1 MHGGTNAWCVRSEL
15 EAMDYR
21 SAGGGDGEDAGVSEA
36 HDYIYIVSAR
46 NALEERDG
54 IGKLKQEGGWV

>member
-1 MHGGTNAWCVRSEL
+1 
-15 EAMDYR
+15 MDYR
-21 SAGGGDGEDAGVSEA
+21 SAGGGDGEDASVSEA

-46 NALEERDG
+46 NALEERDW